1 MSEITLK
8 VIGLIQG
15 TTDGNYSLLLQEE
28 EGERRLPILIG
39 AFEAQ
44 AVALAI
50 EKKELKRPLTHDL
63 LERFIDIGGVKLQ
76 HLSIHSLIEGV
87 FQAHLLYKHNKKED
101 TINCRPSDGIVL
113 ALKYDLP
120 IRVTQSLLQDY
131 GIIMDEPLIYEEDHI
146 DQPGRPQEDLQPQ
159 TAKSF
164 EDLLHDFSKEQ
175 LEKML
180 IDAEANE
187 DYEKAAKI
195 RDELNKR

>member
-180 IDAEANE
+180 NE
-187 DYEKAAKI
+187 HKPSK
-195 RDELNKR
+195 N